1 MVAERTEP
9 GTSSMTEYRG
19 LIQALLPRGKAWVL
33 RPEGLAYRFVTGVA
47 VELVRVHDWL
57 VDLIAEMDPTTSTD
71 LLPAWERSVGLPED
85 GEVIAATDAQRRL
98 DIAAKI
104 IARQIRT
111 EADWVA
117 LATAAGYTGVT
128 VTQGSDSMCTCN
140 STCNA
145 YVQGP
150 YYDAYVFTIH
160 MPGGTPNAQ
169 FEALCR
175 RVKQSG
181 VRVLFDYT

>member
-9 GTSSMTEYRG
+9 GTSSAAEYRG
-19 LIQALLPRGKAWVL
+19 LIQALLPRGKAWIL
-33 RPEGLAYRFVTGVA
+33 RPEGLAYRFVTGLV
-47 VELVRVHDWL
+47 VELVRVHDWV
-57 VDLIAEMDPTTSTD
+57 VDLVAEMDPTTSTD
-71 LLPAWERSVGLPED
+71 LLAAWERSVGLPED

-98 DIAAKI
+98 DVAAKV

-117 LATAAGYTGVT
+117 LAVAAGYAGAY
-128 VTQGSDSMCTCN
+128 VTQGSDAMATCN

-145 YVQGP
+145 YVGGP
-150 YYDAYVFTIH
+150 YYDAFTFTLH
-160 MPGGTPNAQ
+160 MPGGVASPN

-175 RVKQSG
+175 RTKQSG
-181 VRVLFDYT
+181 VRIAFDYT